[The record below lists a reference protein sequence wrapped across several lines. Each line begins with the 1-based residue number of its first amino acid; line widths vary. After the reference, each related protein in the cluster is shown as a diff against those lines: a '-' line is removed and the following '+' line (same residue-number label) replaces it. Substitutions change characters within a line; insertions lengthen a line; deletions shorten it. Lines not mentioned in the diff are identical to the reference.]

1 MKTPKYFLTEEEAAA
16 AERTRQRREAED
28 TLWREGTKAA
38 LAQRIQETESLVA
51 AYRNGVPKNLL
62 QHIYRQVSGYYPH
75 MGGRD
80 TENQEEKDLLRS
92 MKALAR
98 EERNLEMLREAQ
110 RLLEGLSGADLRA
123 RRL

>member
-1 MKTPKYFLTEEEAAA
+1 MKTPKDFLTEEEAAA

-28 TLWREGTKAA
+28 ALWREGTKAA
-38 LAQRIQETESLVA
+38 LAQRVQETESLVA
-51 AYRNGVPKNLL
+51 AYRNGIPKHLL
-62 QHIYRQVSGYYPH
+62 RHIYHQVSGYYAYT
-75 MGGRD
+75 GD

-110 RLLEGLSGADLRA
+110 RLLEGMTGADLRS
-123 RRL
+123 RL